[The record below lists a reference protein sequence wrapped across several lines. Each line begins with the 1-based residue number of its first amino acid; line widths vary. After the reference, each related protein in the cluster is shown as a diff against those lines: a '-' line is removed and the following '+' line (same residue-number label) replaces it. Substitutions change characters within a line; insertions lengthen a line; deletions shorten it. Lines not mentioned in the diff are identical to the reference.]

1 MISVAYA
8 TIITVPRWVA
18 SPEDWYRLS
27 CTRLAHD
34 PLPHDPASV
43 SSEPELVAAGTRV
56 GQAAL
61 ALMLTPLQG

>member
-8 TIITVPRWVA
+8 TIITLPLWVA

-34 PLPHDPASV
+34 PLPHDPAATIRKVVRLWRCS
-43 SSEPELVAAGTRV
+43 
-56 GQAAL
+56 QHHINH
-61 ALMLTPLQG
+61 TP